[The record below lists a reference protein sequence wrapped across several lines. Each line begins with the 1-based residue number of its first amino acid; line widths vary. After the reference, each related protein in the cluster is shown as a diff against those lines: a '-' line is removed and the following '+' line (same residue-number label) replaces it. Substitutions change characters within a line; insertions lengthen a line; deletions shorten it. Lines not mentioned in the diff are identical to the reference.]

1 VQQASNSE
9 RRQVA
14 GLYCQCGRCQP
25 AGASATIVGANTLRL
40 DNVMVQGVRY
50 KSINGR
56 WNAASRGFS
65 IVATH

>member
-1 VQQASNSE
+1 MQQALNSE

-40 DNVMVQGVRY
+40 DNVMVHGVRY
-50 KSINGR
+50 KRINGR
-56 WNAASRGFS
+56 WNTAGRGFF